1 MKKRRNAIAQQSGG
15 FRTGEQVGSI
25 AFMSLRRSDVQE
37 EAGDSGCVEEITH
50 YV

>member
-1 MKKRRNAIAQQSGG
+1 
-15 FRTGEQVGSI
+15 
-25 AFMSLRRSDVQE
+25 MSLRRSDVQE